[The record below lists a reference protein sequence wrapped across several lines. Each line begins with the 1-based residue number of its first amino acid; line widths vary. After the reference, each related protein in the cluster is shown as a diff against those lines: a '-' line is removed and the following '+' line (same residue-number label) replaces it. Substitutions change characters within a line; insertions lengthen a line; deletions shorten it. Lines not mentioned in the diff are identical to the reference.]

1 MEETENYAK
10 MPEISRDGVGKSKR
24 FVDFDS
30 VNKNDLLAI
39 LFWLFWAVVVTSS
52 VLNLQLLSQN

>member
-39 LFWLFWAVVVTSS
+39 LFWLFWPVP
-52 VLNLQLLSQN
+52 LQQSLY

>member
-30 VNKNDLLAI
+30 VLLFLNKNDLLAI
-39 LFWLFWAVVVTSS
+39 LFWLFWPVA
-52 VLNLQLLSQN
+52 LQQSLY